1 MMGGYGNYP
10 RRDWRTELVVWALFV
25 ALVVF
30 VLWLALGVR

>member
-1 MMGGYGNYP
+1 MTGYGNYP
-10 RRDWRTELVVWALFV
+10 RRDWRTEAVFV